1 MNPKI
6 IFTWRIWRKKE
17 SVNVFFFLSLQIE
30 SRNSVMKRYWERWY
44 SNGVFVKW
52 QQVQSWPWTQSNIL
66 FLSHHRIR
74 IVRQQCHFILWLLL
88 FISVYRIFI
97 RHDVCV
103 RLNCSIENPLFAVLS
118 CVSLCRSLKLLSL
131 IKLICFFFHLRF
143 QRALFSSVWVRNTRF
158 IGEYFYLLSRTFFFA
173 RRNNKNIN
181 VMFDECV
188 IKRWK
193 IHSSD
198 SITHPN
204 AHNTQSHDRP

>member
-1 MNPKI
+1 MENLKEKRI
-6 IFTWRIWRKKE
+6 CECVLFSLSSDWISKQCDEAILRKVIFQWCICE
-17 SVNVFFFLSLQIE
+17 VAASSIMALNSLQHSLSLAP
-30 SRNSVMKRYWERWY
+30 SNSNRTTTMPFHIVVAIIHKC
-44 SNGVFVKW
+44 
-52 QQVQSWPWTQSNIL
+52 
-66 FLSHHRIR
+66 LSHFYSPRCLCTAQLFNR
-74 IVRQQCHFILWLLL
+74 KSSVRCAEL
-88 FISVYRIFI
+88 
-97 RHDVCV
+97 
-103 RLNCSIENPLFAVLS
+103 

-131 IKLICFFFHLRF
+131 IKLICFFHLRF